1 MGKIT
6 STIRIYLERFYL
18 RKWFFFVPAALIF
31 GLSVVITVM
40 LPPVYR
46 SSATVL
52 IDSTGIAESND
63 SSFAN
68 QRLQVIAKRVLTTR
82 NVINLINE
90 HNLYKNNSDKTQLL
104 LLVEKFRKSVLLEIV
119 NTDIIDPRSGKTGK
133 AAIAFTL
140 GFDHRSRKV
149 ARTVA
154 NKLVSLFVNENLR
167 ERRERSMDTLQFIDQ
182 ETVTIRAAVE
192 IQDRRISDFKTDSAN
207 ALPDQLFSNLRNL
220 DRAAEDLQRL
230 ERQLLSLE
238 EQKIVL
244 QSELEQ
250 LNPFGTYVLDGQTIL
265 SPRDRLKALKSRY
278 VSLRANYGKAHPD
291 IVMILGEIATLEAEI
306 GDGVQ
311 AGDLNRDLELALS
324 EWSLKRERYSDQH
337 PDVVFLRRKVD
348 TLRGEIENNRGEFRP
363 ATGTGE
369 MPTNPAYISLRVR
382 LRIVN
387 AEVRFV
393 RDQLVATTNK
403 RTELDDRIARTPDV
417 EREYLQLIRERDAML
432 VKFQEWQTKK
442 MQADLARAVEFGQK
456 NERYTLVEPP
466 NDPLKPLRPNRIL
479 LLVAGLM
486 CSTAIGGGSAFLAHK
501 MDPSIY
507 GRTQLATLI
516 GDEPLVVIPPITTRQ
531 DIVHAWRRRIIGTL
545 AFLVSVSLVVPLV
558 HYFVAPVDVV
568 LSIITNRFGI

>member
-1 MGKIT
+1 M
-6 STIRIYLERFYL
+6 
-18 RKWFFFVPAALIF
+18 
-31 GLSVVITVM
+31 
-40 LPPVYR
+40 
-46 SSATVL
+46 
-52 IDSTGIAESND
+52 
-63 SSFAN
+63 
-68 QRLQVIAKRVLTTR
+68 
-82 NVINLINE
+82 
-90 HNLYKNNSDKTQLL
+90 
-104 LLVEKFRKSVLLEIV
+104 
-119 NTDIIDPRSGKTGK
+119 
-133 AAIAFTL
+133 
-140 GFDHRSRKV
+140 
-149 ARTVA
+149 
-154 NKLVSLFVNENLR
+154 
-167 ERRERSMDTLQFIDQ
+167 
-182 ETVTIRAAVE
+182 
-192 IQDRRISDFKTDSAN
+192 
-207 ALPDQLFSNLRNL
+207 
-220 DRAAEDLQRL
+220 
-230 ERQLLSLE
+230 
-238 EQKIVL
+238 L

-348 TLRGEIENNRGEFRP
+348 TLRGEIENKRGEFRP

-442 MQADLARAVEFGQK
+442 CKRTSRAPWNLIRK
-456 NERYTLVEPP
+456 M
-466 NDPLKPLRPNRIL
+466 NDIRWSNLPTI
-479 LLVAGLM
+479 
-486 CSTAIGGGSAFLAHK
+486 H
-501 MDPSIY
+501 
-507 GRTQLATLI
+507 
-516 GDEPLVVIPPITTRQ
+516 
-531 DIVHAWRRRIIGTL
+531 
-545 AFLVSVSLVVPLV
+545 
-558 HYFVAPVDVV
+558 
-568 LSIITNRFGI
+568 